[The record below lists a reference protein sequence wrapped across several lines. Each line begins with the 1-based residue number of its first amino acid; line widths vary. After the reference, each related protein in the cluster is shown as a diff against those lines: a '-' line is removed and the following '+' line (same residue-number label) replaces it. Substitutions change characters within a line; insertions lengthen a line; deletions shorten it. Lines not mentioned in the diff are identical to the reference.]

1 MTLWCDQG
9 HRSIVVRT
17 LITNDFMTGHVA
29 QPGVD
34 IPEAVVE
41 VMAKRLLQVPGVA
54 RVAYDL
60 TPKPPATT
68 EWE

>member
-1 MTLWCDQG
+1 
-9 HRSIVVRT
+9 
-17 LITNDFMTGHVA
+17 MTGHVA

-34 IPEAVVE
+34 IPEDVVE
-41 VMAKRLLQVPGVA
+41 VMAKRLLLVPGVA

>member
-1 MTLWCDQG
+1 M
-9 HRSIVVRT
+9 IRT

-29 QPGVD
+29 KPGSD
-34 IPEAVVE
+34 LPEAVLETMVQ
-41 VMAKRLLQVPGVA
+41 RLLQVPGIA

>member
-1 MTLWCDQG
+1 
-9 HRSIVVRT
+9 
-17 LITNDFMTGHVA
+17 MTGHVA

-41 VMAKRLLQVPGVA
+41 VMAKRLLLVPGVA